1 MNAIIRLLG
10 RIIDLSTIIGAVAV
24 VLMMTHIAIDVVA
37 KYIFGVPMAGTI
49 TVVSNYYMII
59 VAFLP
64 LAFAERRNGH
74 ISVEVLT
81 EHFPKGVQ
89 RGLNVFT
96 LVFSAVV
103 FAALTWR
110 SFIEA
115 NRAFAIGSFEIEH
128 NIKLVTWPA
137 RYLLP
142 LGCALMT
149 VTLIAKIGLALKR
162 RSGLDL
168 AKSYF

>member
-1 MNAIIRLLG
+1 MDAVTRLLG
-10 RIIDLSTIIGAVAV
+10 RIIDLSIILGAVAV
-24 VLMMTHIAIDVVA
+24 ALMMTHIAIDVAA

-59 VAFLP
+59 VSFLP

-74 ISVEVLT
+74 ISVEVLV
-81 EHFPKGVQ
+81 EHFPKGLQ
-89 RGLNVFT
+89 RGLNVFA
-96 LVFSAVV
+96 LLFSAAV

-115 NRAFAIGSFEIEH
+115 NRAFAVGSFEIEH

-162 RSGLDL
+162 RAGLDL
-168 AKSYF
+168 AKPYF